1 MALLLASTPECRH
14 KSLDCI
20 HRRQRQDDSHRVT
33 VKLHCYRRLFART
46 HYNLFMRF
54 SFSTALIALTLV
66 ATLAVAQNGPQAAGA
81 SKSAT
86 VPMTLDHGR
95 VIIDV
100 NLPLADGSTKR
111 VRGWVDTGD
120 SEVWMSRQA
129 ASLLGLSVACDKDGC
144 SASAPAAVMIGEM
157 KISLASVKRVGIPL
171 SAPSAAAVMVPG
183 TSAEIKI
190 PSSVLR
196 NYDVLVNFPD
206 REFSIGAPGS
216 LKFRGVKSK
225 MIIDGSSGFIQIP
238 SKIENKN
245 YNLGLDVGSSI
256 SFLSEELFNK
266 LASGHPDWPH
276 MTGAVGPANMG
287 EADDDETAW
296 KLMRVDRV
304 QYGPLY
310 LTDVAVAEFPKS
322 FSDFFEKNAGA
333 PIAGLIG
340 AEALMNY
347 RIGFDYAHSAIY
359 FDIGRTFKSPDFDV
373 VGLILRPEE
382 DTRFTILG
390 VADFDGKPSVPTGED
405 GVLPGDHLVAV
416 DGIPVPDSTLGQ
428 VWSLLEGTPGQER
441 RLTIERGGKQFTVVA
456 AIRHF
461 LGEAEENQSGEKSG
475 RKN

>member
-1 MALLLASTPECRH
+1 
-14 KSLDCI
+14 
-20 HRRQRQDDSHRVT
+20 
-33 VKLHCYRRLFART
+33 
-46 HYNLFMRF
+46 MRF
-54 SFSTALIALTLV
+54 STAFIALTLT
-66 ATLAVAQNGPQAAGA
+66 ATLAVAQKGPKVEVEP
-81 SKSAT
+81 KSVT
-86 VPMTLDHGR
+86 VPVTLDHGR

-100 NLPLADGSTKR
+100 YLPVPDGSSKR
-111 VRGWVDTGD
+111 FRGWVDTGD
-120 SEVWMSRQA
+120 SKVWMSRQA
-129 ASLLGLSVACDKDGC
+129 ANLLGLAVTCDNDTC
-144 SASAPAAVMIGEM
+144 SAPAPAAVTIGEM
-157 KISLASVKRVGIPL
+157 RIPLSAVKRVEIPL
-171 SAPSAAAVMVPG
+171 RAPSAAAVMVPG

-196 NYDVLVNFPD
+196 NYDVLVNFPG
-206 REFSIGAPGS
+206 REFSIGSPGS
-216 LKFRGVKSK
+216 LNFKGVKSK
-225 MIIDGSSGFIQIP
+225 MIVGGSSGFIQIP

-287 EADDDETAW
+287 EAGDDETNW
-296 KLMRVDRV
+296 KLMRVGRV

-322 FSDFFEKNAGA
+322 FSAFFEKDAGA

-340 AEALMNY
+340 ADALMNY
-347 RIGFDYAHSAIY
+347 RIGLDYAHSAVY
-359 FDIGRTFKSPDFDV
+359 FDIGRTFKFPDFDV

-390 VADFDGKPSVPTGED
+390 VADFDGKATVPMGDD
-405 GVLPGDHLVAV
+405 GVQAGDHLVAV
-416 DGIPVPDSTLGQ
+416 DGIAVPDSTLGQ

-441 RLTIERGGKQFTVVA
+441 KLTIERGGKQFTVVA
-456 AIRHF
+456 KVQHF
-461 LGEAEENQSGEKSG
+461 LGQEEENQSEEKGG